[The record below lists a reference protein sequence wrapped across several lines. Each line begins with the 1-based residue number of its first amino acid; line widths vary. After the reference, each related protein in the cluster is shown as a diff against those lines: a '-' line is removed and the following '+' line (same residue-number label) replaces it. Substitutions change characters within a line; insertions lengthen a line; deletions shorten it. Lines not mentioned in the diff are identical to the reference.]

1 MKILLLGAKGQLG
14 LQFQK
19 EFINRRIDY
28 LAHDIDSLDICS
40 KSELKN
46 VIAAYSPDIVINC
59 AAYNNVDIAE
69 SNNYIAELV
78 NYTAVADLSE
88 ICNDMK
94 IRLVHFSSDYV
105 FDGEKKSGQ
114 YVETDQVNPINYYG
128 RSKLLGEQAALSYST
143 NLVFRLSWV
152 YGDGTQN
159 FVYKLLSWT
168 KQNQVIRVSCDEFSV
183 PTHCSLIVDLVFRAL
198 QSDLAGLY
206 HLCPD
211 GYCSRLEW
219 AKEVIKHKSLSN
231 TLVPAYRA
239 EFDLPA
245 KRPFFSAM
253 DSSKLYADLN
263 IEIPDWRVFLK
274 EI

>member
-14 LQFQK
+14 IQFQK

-28 LAHDIDSLDICS
+28 LAHDVDSLDICS

-46 VIAAYSPDIVINC
+46 VVAVYSPDLVINC
-59 AAYNNVDIAE
+59 AAYNNVDVAE
-69 SNNYIAELV
+69 SNNYIAEAV
-78 NYTAVADLSE
+78 NFTAVADLTE
-88 ICNDMK
+88 ICNDLN

-105 FDGEKKSGQ
+105 FDGEKNSAL
-114 YVETDQVNPINYYG
+114 YVETDKVNPINYYG
-128 RSKLLGEQAALSYST
+128 RTKLLGEQAALSVPS

-159 FVYKLLSWT
+159 FVYKFLSWT

-198 QSDLAGLY
+198 QYDVSGLY

-219 AKEVIKHKSLSN
+219 AKEVLRHKSLSN
-231 TLVPAYRA
+231 IVIPTYRA

-253 DSSKLYADLN
+253 DNNKLCRDLN
-263 IEIPDWRVFLK
+263 IEIPEWRVFLK